1 MRPIDAME
9 YRKLLEIE
17 KSLHANSR
25 DIVMGLEIAIADLGN
40 MPTLDVV
47 QAPNY
52 RVPSKEEWMERYCTK
67 KQLAGYEARKERPNV

>member
-9 YRKLLEIE
+9 YRNLLEIE